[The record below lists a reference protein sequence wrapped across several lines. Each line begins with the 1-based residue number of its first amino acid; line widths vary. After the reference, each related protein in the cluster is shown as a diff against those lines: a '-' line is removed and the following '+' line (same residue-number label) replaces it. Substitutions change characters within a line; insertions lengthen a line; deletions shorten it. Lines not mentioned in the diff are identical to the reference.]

1 MIDDMSRQDSYPT
14 VGGAELRLLNYISE
28 NEPITVR
35 EVADSLGTELGYV
48 RTTVL
53 QMMERLR
60 KKGLLQR
67 EKVSGLFRY
76 RTAKPRSG
84 VMRSVVDRFVQE
96 SLGGSVSPL
105 LLYLSEAQ
113 GLSEEDI
120 AHLNRMISELEGRE
134 ADK

>member
-1 MIDDMSRQDSYPT
+1 MSRQSDDPT
-14 VGGAELRLLNYISE
+14 VGGAELRLLNYISA

-60 KKGLLQR
+60 KKGLLER
-67 EKVSGLFRY
+67 EKIGGLFRY
-76 RTAKPRSG
+76 RTAQSKAH
-84 VMRSVVDRFVQE
+84 VMKSVIDRFVHN

-105 LLYLSEAQ
+105 ILYLSESK
-113 GLSEEDI
+113 GISDED
-120 AHLNRMISELEGRE
+120 AAYLNRLIDQLEE
-134 ADK
+134 KF

>member
-1 MIDDMSRQDSYPT
+1 MSRQNDQPS
-14 VGGAELRLLNYISE
+14 VGNAELRLLNYVSE

-35 EVADSLGTELGYV
+35 EVAESLGAELGYV

-60 KKGLLQR
+60 RKGLLER

-76 RTAKPRSG
+76 RTAKSKSS
-84 VMRSVVDRFVQE
+84 VMRSVVDRFVKN

-105 LLYLSEAQ
+105 LLYLSEAD
-113 GLSEEDI
+113 GLSEEDV
-120 AHLNRMISELEGRE
+120 AHLNRMISELDQKGDER
-134 ADK
+134 